1 MALAAPTAPWQFH
14 VMIDNTN
21 KVAVIFGVRNESSI
35 AYDIAVK
42 LHRSGCKVALS
53 YVAETK
59 DEVLYL
65 MQQNG
70 MNAALSAQ
78 VEIRSEEE
86 ISAFMQMVY
95 DTAGPIDYV
104 LHGVAFG
111 SQSVMCYS
119 LPGSN
124 DPAPSYIDIPFEDFM
139 DAFNI
144 SAYSLLRVA
153 RVAAPLLAKGASILT
168 LTYNAS
174 QRVFPG
180 YAGMAIC
187 KAALENIMIYLA
199 SHFRGTGVRVNA
211 ISAGLVMTTS
221 SGGIFG
227 VRKLRK
233 MGKFTAPLGNIDA
246 GDVGDAALYY
256 FSDLSK
262 KVTGNIHFVD
272 GGFNVM
278 GLGVDGEG
286 N

>member
-1 MALAAPTAPWQFH
+1 MALAAPTAPWQFRG
-14 VMIDNTN
+14 MIDNTN
-21 KVAVIFGVRNESSI
+21 KIAVIFGVRNESSI

-53 YVAETK
+53 YVADTK
-59 DEVLYL
+59 NEVLYL

-70 MNAALSAQ
+70 MDTALSAR

-86 ISAFMQMVY
+86 ITAFMKMVY

-124 DPAPSYIDIPFEDFM
+124 EPAPSYIDIPFEDFM